1 MPSRAADSAGDRPRD
16 PTRRRSPSPAFCNS
30 RDSECD
36 DDADVHS
43 LPKGAGGKRGRGRS
57 GRGTSSGRVG
67 YWMTERYGPHKSQY
81 KRVYV
86 DGSGHKHTGRA
97 AFAAAKLDG
106 KQPGANKK
114 KVAKKSGADE
124 PGAARARGKAGGK
137 PAGPKPA
144 SSRKGGAAGS
154 KKLPQMPGTQ
164 AEQHT
169 MRAAAGSQSDAG
181 KGKLQCSARAA
192 ALVGMANASA
202 SHSGNGV
209 QGRREA
215 PKGIRAMFQN
225 IGTP

>member
-1 MPSRAADSAGDRPRD
+1 MARATSTRAAQPLRCVVVRCPLNPCACPRAGIHHERAD
-16 PTRRRSPSPAFCNS
+16 P
-30 RDSECD
+30 E
-36 DDADVHS
+36 
-43 LPKGAGGKRGRGRS
+43 G
-57 GRGTSSGRVG
+57 SS
-67 YWMTERYGPHKSQY
+67 Q
-81 KRVYV
+81 
-86 DGSGHKHTGRA
+86 
-97 AFAAAKLDG
+97 AAKLDG